1 MYELKEIPGYNNNFS
16 ENVLMDYP
24 VEKAEIAIFL
34 PHYQNSGVI
43 LWKMEASF
51 LGGAGLFRTKQTL
64 IITPTFQANTVP
76 ISHLPL
82 LPSSQSQPVIHCFR
96 SLVFFETIGQTHIPS
111 RMLSQHTLLW

>member
-1 MYELKEIPGYNNNFS
+1 
-16 ENVLMDYP
+16 MDYP

-64 IITPTFQANTVP
+64 IITPTFQANAVSYFPLLFP
-76 ISHLPL
+76 ISLCYLPL
-82 LPSSQSQPVIHCFR
+82 NLNQLFIVSEVWCF
-96 SLVFFETIGQTHIPS
+96 S
-111 RMLSQHTLLW
+111 RPLGRPTFHQGC